1 MGITVPSQLR
11 KAAQPTTMKTIA
23 TVALCAVG
31 AQAQWSWTSGGI
43 PIPGSPGLV
52 LNPLSQAVV
61 PENSPQW
68 HLEALRG
75 QGLEVSIN
83 GAITPKQTPEWE
95 AAAPVVKREAEAEPW
110 YGWRGFSGAPIAGGA
125 LVIGQNSVTPDY
137 PPAQKGAA
145 WGLNWGLVK
154 READSEADAYYG
166 YGGYGYGG
174 LGYGYGGYGKR
185 SADSEADAYYGYG
198 LG

>member
-1 MGITVPSQLR
+1 MGGRQNN
-11 KAAQPTTMKTIA
+11 QPIMKTIA

-31 AQAQWSWTSGGI
+31 AQAQWSWTTGGI

-75 QGLEVSIN
+75 QGLQVSVN
-83 GAITPKQTPEWE
+83 GAITPEQT
-95 AAAPVVKREAEAEPW
+95 
-110 YGWRGFSGAPIAGGA
+110 PIAGGA

-137 PPAQKGAA
+137 TPAQKGAA
-145 WGLNWGLVK
+145 WGLNWGL
-154 READSEADAYYG
+154 
-166 YGGYGYGG
+166 
-174 LGYGYGGYGKR
+174 
-185 SADSEADAYYGYG
+185 
-198 LG
+198 